1 MMQAWADYLDGLRA
15 GANVVPIKH
24 RRDLL
29 LERAV
34 RYGTSCAVLRLTRR
48 KGARNALGKEL
59 TRVQMG
65 LQPRDGKWLTDIGP
79 GVQEI
84 RIPYDKEAYRVTYV
98 ARLADCVYVLHAFHK
113 KANKGIAT
121 PKEELDL
128 ASKRYKDLVR
138 SLRRS

>member
-1 MMQAWADYLDGLRA
+1 MVAVAELKDIHWQGDSRKVA
-15 GANVVPIKH
+15 H
-24 RRDLL
+24 RFP
-29 LERAV
+29 
-34 RYGTSCAVLRLTRR
+34 

-59 TRVQMG
+59 TRVQIG

-84 RIPYDKEAYRVTYV
+84 RIPYDKEAYRVIYV

-113 KANKGIAT
+113 KAKKGIAT
-121 PKEELDL
+121 PKEEIDL
-128 ASKRYKDLVR
+128 ASKRYKELVR